1 VPPGLKAHVAA
12 LLHSDARLS
21 AELAVLQRLFR
32 GTPADRAVLVHGD
45 ILSGNVLCHAE
56 ATHVIDFE
64 TASYG
69 PCSYGVG
76 HLMGNIMKRAL
87 GARAHAEMRRE
98 QQEAWLAD
106 SVVQLW
112 DAYWAER
119 RVVGAGAGMGISADD
134 QGSHLADAL
143 GYAGVAVICWQVR
156 PAAPGSQST
165 ANVGWPG
172 LALTSWPD
180 LICWQVGAF
189 NILEVI
195 PRQRAAHGR
204 RAPCRAVVLGAAL
217 LRHKRRVP

>member
-1 VPPGLKAHVAA
+1 MPPGLESDVAA
-12 LLHSDARLS
+12 LLHNDARLS

-32 GTPADRAVLVHGD
+32 GTPADQAVLVHGD
-45 ILSGNVLCHAE
+45 IWSGNVLCHAE

-69 PCSYGVG
+69 PCSYDVG
-76 HLMGNIMKRAL
+76 HLMGNIMNCAL
-87 GARAHAEMRRE
+87 GARAHAEARGGDRT

-119 RVVGAGAGMGISADD
+119 RVVGAGAGMGTSAAD
-134 QGSHLADAL
+134 QRSQLADAL

-165 ANVGWPG
+165 A
-172 LALTSWPD
+172 SS
-180 LICWQVGAF
+180 
-189 NILEVI
+189 ILS
-195 PRQRAAHGR
+195 
-204 RAPCRAVVLGAAL
+204 
-217 LRHKRRVP
+217 